1 MNPFEE
7 DITNPE
13 CDGVYYQTPEE
24 LKVKHNPEPDVVH
37 DDSLPSDEED
47 EKEKEDHH
55 EDDDDEGEE
64 KKEDDDKEKED
75 KDHDDDDD
83 EHHDEH
89 HDDHDHHEH
98 EEHEHHEHEEHEHH
112 HDHHHDDCH
121 HHDGHHFGHD
131 MSPIEAIRRI
141 KSDPATVSITK
152 LNGKYYID
160 HNDLRCYMDACGEAN
175 YECALKNIIA
185 ANNDGELSSD
195 NVGIVM
201 GESDLL
207 KLDPETKLA
216 MESSDVN
223 FEVYDN

>member
-1 MNPFEE
+1 MDPFKE

-13 CDGVYYQTPEE
+13 CDEVYYQTPEE
-24 LKVKHNPEPDVVH
+24 LKVKNNPEPDVVH
-37 DDSLPSDEED
+37 DDSLPSDEE
-47 EKEKEDHH
+47 KEK
-55 EDDDDEGEE
+55 E
-64 KKEDDDKEKED
+64 KKEDDEEEEKDKEEKEDDDKDNEDEEKED
-75 KDHDDDDD
+75 KDHEDDDDD
-83 EHHDEH
+83 EE
-89 HDDHDHHEH
+89 HDHHEH
-98 EEHEHHEHEEHEHH
+98 EEHH

-121 HHDGHHFGHD
+121 HFGHH
-131 MSPIEAIRRI
+131 MTPIEAIR
-141 KSDPATVSITK
+141 KVKGDPATVSITK

-207 KLDPETKLA
+207 KLDPETKST

-223 FEVYDN
+223 FEVYGD